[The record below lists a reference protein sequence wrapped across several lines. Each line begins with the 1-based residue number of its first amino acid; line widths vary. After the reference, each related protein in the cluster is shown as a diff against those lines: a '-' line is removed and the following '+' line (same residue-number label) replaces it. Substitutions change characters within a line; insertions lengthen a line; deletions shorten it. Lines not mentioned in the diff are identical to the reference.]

1 MTAKGAYDVS
11 RFLKLAAMLFAM
23 VAFALTMVR
32 PAGAGMA
39 EGTLLTPLGHKRAP
53 LDFTLKDVMTGKQ
66 VRLSS
71 LRGKVVIVNFW
82 SIACPAC
89 RAEIGTIKDF
99 WNKVK
104 GLDVALLTVHVG
116 GSAEKVRAFMQ
127 KNGVTVPV
135 LHDEGEN
142 VAKAWGV
149 AHIPVTYILNPD
161 GTLAF
166 VAFGARNWQ
175 NPQLLQT
182 IMSLVP
188 TLQGSE

>member
-1 MTAKGAYDVS
+1 MTATRTSAISHLMKT
-11 RFLKLAAMLFAM
+11 AMLLLATVM
-23 VAFALTMVR
+23 LALPTMR
-32 PAGAGMA
+32 PAQAGMA
-39 EGTLLTPLGHKRAP
+39 EGNLLTPLGHKRAP
-53 LDFTLKDVMTGKQ
+53 LDFTLKDVMTGKP

-89 RAEIGTIKDF
+89 RAEIGTIRDF
-99 WNKVK
+99 WKKVK

-116 GSAEKVRAFMQ
+116 GDAEKVRAFMQ

-188 TLQGSE
+188 TLQGNE

>member
-1 MTAKGAYDVS
+1 MTAKRTSTVR
-11 RFLKLAAMLFAM
+11 RFARAAMLLF
-23 VAFALTMVR
+23 VAAALTL
-32 PAGAGMA
+32 PGAHLAAAGVAQGS
-39 EGTLLTPLGHKRAP
+39 LLTPLADERAP
-53 LDFTLKDVMTGKQ
+53 LDFTLRDVMTGKP

-82 SIACPAC
+82 STACPAC
-89 RAEIGTIKDF
+89 RAEIATIGDF
-99 WNKVK
+99 WKKMK

-116 GSAEKVRAFMQ
+116 GNAEKVRAFMRETGA
-127 KNGVTVPV
+127 GVPA

-142 VAKAWGV
+142 IARAWGV
-149 AHIPVTYILNPD
+149 AHIPVTYIVNPD

-188 TLQGSE
+188 SLHGNE

>member
-1 MTAKGAYDVS
+1 MTAIRMPRLS
-11 RFLKLAAMLFAM
+11 RLTKLAAAFLAIAM
-23 VAFALTMVR
+23 IGLPVAQ
-32 PAGAGMA
+32 PARAMG
-39 EGTLLTPLGHKRAP
+39 EGTLLTPLAHKRAP
-53 LDFTLKDVMTGKQ
+53 LDFTLKDVMTGKP

-89 RAEIGTIKDF
+89 RAEIGTIRDF
-99 WNKVK
+99 WKKVK

-116 GSAEKVRAFMQ
+116 GDAEKVRAFMQ

-166 VAFGARNWQ
+166 VAYGARNWK
-175 NPQLLQT
+175 NPELLEM
-182 IMSLVP
+182 IIALVP
-188 TLQGSE
+188 PLQGSE